1 MTGHGDHAGQN
12 ERLAVTVE
20 IRSVNNRHLKIS
32 LRCPESFV
40 ALESHIERVVRQTIS
55 RGTLNIQ
62 LRIRQ
67 LGKESSYQFNR
78 AVAASYAE
86 QAKRLGQELGLIPPA
101 ELASLLPLPGI
112 VDEGDFRSVE
122 ESDWPLIEKVLSGAL
137 VRLQEFRQAEG
148 DVMAAELASQCA
160 EVERCAGLVAGRAP
174 GVIRDYRERTISRV
188 QELLQGTGVKLEET
202 DLVREVSL
210 FADRCDITEELM
222 RLRSHLQQYRKL
234 IQAEG
239 SQGRKLEF
247 LGQELFREVNT
258 VGSKANDVEIAH
270 LVVDMKAAVEKMRE
284 IIQNVE

>member
-148 DVMAAELASQCA
+148 DVMAAELAAQCA